1 MIQNGLEGMFVEV
14 NDKVG
19 TIASQVG
26 QTPQGWNAGV
36 FNLIQNL
43 SQTVIVPIAGLII
56 TFVLCYELITMVTQ
70 KNNFHEFETY
80 NIFLWIF
87 KAYVAIYLVT
97 NTFNITM
104 AVFDVGQHIVNG
116 AAGVI
121 SGSTAVDASAAIS
134 TLTESL
140 EDMEIGELFLLAME
154 TLLISLTMS
163 ILSVIITVIMYGRM
177 IEIYL
182 YTSVAPIPFA
192 TMTNKEWGN
201 IGNNYLK
208 GLFALAFQG
217 FFMLVCVGIYSVLV
231 NAMTIS
237 TNLHGQCF
245 QWRHIRSYWHFHCL
259 RPEASVN
266 QYSMPTDGQEKKGVL
281 PMAYVPVPKD
291 LTKVKT
297 KVALNLTK
305 RQLIFFSLAA
315 VVGVPLYLLAK
326 KPLGSSVSAILMV
339 TVMLPFF
346 FMAMYEKDGLPF
358 EKVMGNIIRQK
369 FLCPA
374 KRPYK
379 TENFY
384 QAVDSLVKKEGVP
397 DGKKEETG
405 TAAVPGSGGKKK
417 PSGKKKKKRQKGKGK
432 GKA

>member
-1 MIQNGLEGMFVEV
+1 MNTIIERITEAIKEILIGMIQNGLEGMFVEV

-104 AVFDVGQHIVNG
+104 AVFDVGQHIVNS

-121 SGSTAVDASAAIS
+121 SGSTAVDASAAIA

-237 TNLHGQCF
+237 TNLHGAMF
-245 QWRHIRSYWHFHCL
+245 
-259 RPEASVN
+259 SVAA
-266 QYSMPTDGQEKKGVL
+266 YTVVL
-281 PMAYVPVPKD
+281 A
-291 LTKVKT
+291 
-297 KVALNLTK
+297 
-305 RQLIFFSLAA
+305 FSLF
-315 VVGVPLYLLAK
+315 K
-326 KPLGSSVSAILMV
+326 TGSLSKSIFNAH
-339 TVMLPFF
+339 
-346 FMAMYEKDGLPF
+346 
-358 EKVMGNIIRQK
+358 
-369 FLCPA
+369 
-374 KRPYK
+374 
-379 TENFY
+379 
-384 QAVDSLVKKEGVP
+384 
-397 DGKKEETG
+397 
-405 TAAVPGSGGKKK
+405 
-417 PSGKKKKKRQKGKGK
+417 
-432 GKA
+432 

>member
-1 MIQNGLEGMFVEV
+1 MNTIIERITEAIKEILIGMIQNGLEGMFVEV

-26 QTPQGWNAGV
+26 QNPQGWNAGV

-104 AVFDVGQHIVNG
+104 AVFDVGQHVVNG

-121 SGSTAVDASAAIS
+121 SGSTAVDASAAIA

-140 EDMEIGELFLLAME
+140 EEMEIGELFLLAME

-237 TNLHGQCF
+237 TNLHGAMF
-245 QWRHIRSYWHFHCL
+245 
-259 RPEASVN
+259 SVAA
-266 QYSMPTDGQEKKGVL
+266 YTVVL
-281 PMAYVPVPKD
+281 A
-291 LTKVKT
+291 
-297 KVALNLTK
+297 
-305 RQLIFFSLAA
+305 FSLF
-315 VVGVPLYLLAK
+315 K
-326 KPLGSSVSAILMV
+326 TGSLSKSIFNAH
-339 TVMLPFF
+339 
-346 FMAMYEKDGLPF
+346 
-358 EKVMGNIIRQK
+358 
-369 FLCPA
+369 
-374 KRPYK
+374 
-379 TENFY
+379 
-384 QAVDSLVKKEGVP
+384 
-397 DGKKEETG
+397 
-405 TAAVPGSGGKKK
+405 
-417 PSGKKKKKRQKGKGK
+417 
-432 GKA
+432 

>member
-1 MIQNGLEGMFVEV
+1 MNTIIERITEAIKEILIGMIQNGLEGMFVEV

-121 SGSTAVDASAAIS
+121 SGSTAVDASAAIA

-217 FFMLVCVGIYSVLV
+217 FFMLVCVGIFSVLV

-237 TNLHGQCF
+237 TNLHGAMF
-245 QWRHIRSYWHFHCL
+245 
-259 RPEASVN
+259 SVAA
-266 QYSMPTDGQEKKGVL
+266 YTVVL
-281 PMAYVPVPKD
+281 A
-291 LTKVKT
+291 
-297 KVALNLTK
+297 
-305 RQLIFFSLAA
+305 FSLF
-315 VVGVPLYLLAK
+315 K
-326 KPLGSSVSAILMV
+326 TGSLSKSIFNAH
-339 TVMLPFF
+339 
-346 FMAMYEKDGLPF
+346 
-358 EKVMGNIIRQK
+358 
-369 FLCPA
+369 
-374 KRPYK
+374 
-379 TENFY
+379 
-384 QAVDSLVKKEGVP
+384 
-397 DGKKEETG
+397 
-405 TAAVPGSGGKKK
+405 
-417 PSGKKKKKRQKGKGK
+417 
-432 GKA
+432 

>member
-1 MIQNGLEGMFVEV
+1 MNTIIERITEAIKEILIGMIQNGLEGTFVKV

-121 SGSTAVDASAAIS
+121 SGSTAVDASAAIA

-237 TNLHGQCF
+237 TNLHGAMF
-245 QWRHIRSYWHFHCL
+245 
-259 RPEASVN
+259 SVAA
-266 QYSMPTDGQEKKGVL
+266 YTVVL
-281 PMAYVPVPKD
+281 A
-291 LTKVKT
+291 
-297 KVALNLTK
+297 
-305 RQLIFFSLAA
+305 FSLF
-315 VVGVPLYLLAK
+315 K
-326 KPLGSSVSAILMV
+326 TGSLSKSIFNAH
-339 TVMLPFF
+339 
-346 FMAMYEKDGLPF
+346 
-358 EKVMGNIIRQK
+358 
-369 FLCPA
+369 
-374 KRPYK
+374 
-379 TENFY
+379 
-384 QAVDSLVKKEGVP
+384 
-397 DGKKEETG
+397 
-405 TAAVPGSGGKKK
+405 
-417 PSGKKKKKRQKGKGK
+417 
-432 GKA
+432 

>member
-1 MIQNGLEGMFVEV
+1 MNTIIERITEAIKEILIGMIQNGLEGMFVEV

-116 AAGVI
+116 AASVI
-121 SGSTAVDASAAIS
+121 SGSTAVDASAAIA

-140 EDMEIGELFLLAME
+140 EEMEIGELFLLAME

-237 TNLHGQCF
+237 TNLHGAMF
-245 QWRHIRSYWHFHCL
+245 
-259 RPEASVN
+259 SVAA
-266 QYSMPTDGQEKKGVL
+266 YTVVL
-281 PMAYVPVPKD
+281 A
-291 LTKVKT
+291 
-297 KVALNLTK
+297 
-305 RQLIFFSLAA
+305 FSLF
-315 VVGVPLYLLAK
+315 K
-326 KPLGSSVSAILMV
+326 TGSLSKSIFNAH
-339 TVMLPFF
+339 
-346 FMAMYEKDGLPF
+346 
-358 EKVMGNIIRQK
+358 
-369 FLCPA
+369 
-374 KRPYK
+374 
-379 TENFY
+379 
-384 QAVDSLVKKEGVP
+384 
-397 DGKKEETG
+397 
-405 TAAVPGSGGKKK
+405 
-417 PSGKKKKKRQKGKGK
+417 
-432 GKA
+432 

>member
-1 MIQNGLEGMFVEV
+1 MNTIIERITEAIKEILIGMIQNGLEWMFVEV

-121 SGSTAVDASAAIS
+121 SGSTAVDASAAIA

-237 TNLHGQCF
+237 TNLHGAMF
-245 QWRHIRSYWHFHCL
+245 
-259 RPEASVN
+259 SVAA
-266 QYSMPTDGQEKKGVL
+266 YTVVL
-281 PMAYVPVPKD
+281 A
-291 LTKVKT
+291 
-297 KVALNLTK
+297 
-305 RQLIFFSLAA
+305 FSLF
-315 VVGVPLYLLAK
+315 K
-326 KPLGSSVSAILMV
+326 TGSLSKSIFNAH
-339 TVMLPFF
+339 
-346 FMAMYEKDGLPF
+346 
-358 EKVMGNIIRQK
+358 
-369 FLCPA
+369 
-374 KRPYK
+374 
-379 TENFY
+379 
-384 QAVDSLVKKEGVP
+384 
-397 DGKKEETG
+397 
-405 TAAVPGSGGKKK
+405 
-417 PSGKKKKKRQKGKGK
+417 
-432 GKA
+432 

>member
-1 MIQNGLEGMFVEV
+1 MNTIIERITEAIKEILIGMIQNGLEGMFVEV

-19 TIASQVG
+19 TIAGQVG

-121 SGSTAVDASAAIS
+121 SGSTAVDASAAIA

-237 TNLHGQCF
+237 TNLHGAMF
-245 QWRHIRSYWHFHCL
+245 
-259 RPEASVN
+259 SVAA
-266 QYSMPTDGQEKKGVL
+266 YTVVL
-281 PMAYVPVPKD
+281 A
-291 LTKVKT
+291 
-297 KVALNLTK
+297 
-305 RQLIFFSLAA
+305 FSLFRT
-315 VVGVPLYLLAK
+315 
-326 KPLGSSVSAILMV
+326 GSLSKSIFNAH
-339 TVMLPFF
+339 
-346 FMAMYEKDGLPF
+346 
-358 EKVMGNIIRQK
+358 
-369 FLCPA
+369 
-374 KRPYK
+374 
-379 TENFY
+379 
-384 QAVDSLVKKEGVP
+384 
-397 DGKKEETG
+397 
-405 TAAVPGSGGKKK
+405 
-417 PSGKKKKKRQKGKGK
+417 
-432 GKA
+432 